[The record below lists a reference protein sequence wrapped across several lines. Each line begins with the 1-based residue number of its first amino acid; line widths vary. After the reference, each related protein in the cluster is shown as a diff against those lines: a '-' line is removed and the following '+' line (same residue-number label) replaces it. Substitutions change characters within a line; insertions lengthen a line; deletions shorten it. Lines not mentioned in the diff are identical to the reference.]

1 MFGVYF
7 YHERLRK
14 SVAIF
19 GRLFNEMYVL
29 RKNSSG
35 ETISQVKV
43 PLSYAPKQK
52 FLERIR
58 SNPDLNQDQ
67 SVAVKLP
74 RMSFELLGITYDT
87 TRQLPKI
94 NNYINSGTTNN
105 TRNKIYS
112 YVPYTLN
119 FQLSIYAKNQD
130 DALQLV
136 EQILP
141 RFNPTY
147 TLTLSPLSNLTEIK
161 EDVPITIAGVTFTDD
176 FEGPVE
182 QRRTIIYT
190 LDFEMKANFYGPI
203 AEQGIVRTSINNFYQ
218 IGSGLLD
225 SDQLLETLTV
235 TPDPTDVSPDSDY
248 GFNETIDYS
257 VDSA

>member
-1 MFGVYF
+1 MFGTYF
-7 YHERLRK
+7 YHQRIRK
-14 SVAIF
+14 SVAVF
-19 GRLFNEMYVL
+19 GRIFNDMYVL
-29 RKNSSG
+29 RQNSAG

-43 PLSYAPKQK
+43 PLAYAPKQK

-58 SNPDLNQDQ
+58 ENPSLNNDQ
-67 SVAVKLP
+67 SVAIKLP

-94 NNYINSGTTNN
+94 NNYSNSGSTIN

-119 FQLSIYAKNQD
+119 FQLSIYTKNQD

-147 TLTLSPLSNLTEIK
+147 TLTLTPLNNLNDVK
-161 EDVPITIAGVTFTDD
+161 EDVPITINSVNFTDD
-176 FEGPVE
+176 FEGPLE

-203 AEQGIVRTSINNFYQ
+203 AEQGIVRTSINNLYQ
-218 IGSGLLD
+218 IGVGLND

-235 TPDPTDVSPDSDY
+235 TPDPADASPDSDY
-248 GFNETIDYS
+248 GFNETITL
-257 VDSA
+257 VDIS